1 MSITL
6 FEILKILGSLAFF
19 IYGMKV
25 MSEGI
30 QRAAGSQM
38 RQFLRRMTKNRF
50 IGFLTGL
57 FITALVQSSSAT
69 TVMTISFVNAGLLT
83 LLESAGIIIGANVG
97 TTITG
102 WLIALGIDKF
112 SLAEYALPFVAFGL
126 PLLLIRR
133 GRYKSIGESI
143 LGFAIILLGLS
154 FLKTSFPDLEGNS
167 EAFEFLSAY
176 TNLGFLTN
184 LGFVLVGAL
193 LTAAI
198 QSSSASMALTLVMSA
213 KGWIPFEVA
222 AAMVLG
228 GNLGT
233 TITAELASL
242 VGNVFGKRS
251 ARIHT
256 LFNLIGVAW
265 MVILLPWAIQL
276 LDNILTKGMGMTSAF
291 DSPSNVPY
299 AIAAF
304 HTSFNLLN
312 AFLLIGF
319 VPYLVKMVEQTVGS
333 RGEDD
338 EAFRLEYIESLVKTP
353 ELSIVEVQKA
363 LTKYGEVTSRMSGF
377 VKSLLFSIDKKEQIT
392 LLSRIQKYEE
402 ITDNYEIELTN
413 YLTKIT
419 LDEISPKTSIK
430 IRGMM
435 NICGDLERIG
445 DVFYQ
450 ISKTIEKKNEEN
462 IWFNQSQREQLTQMF
477 DFIDI
482 AFNVMI
488 ENLKTEH
495 YSDISLE
502 PALEAEQN
510 INRYRDKL
518 RQESKNPKG
527 KEAYNINSAL
537 IYNNIF
543 SSLERIGDH
552 IINVTEAAVGEV

>member
-1 MSITL
+1 MIIS
-6 FEILKILGSLAFF
+6 FFDILKIFGSLAFF

-69 TVMTISFVNAGLLT
+69 TVMAVSFVNAGLLT
-83 LLESAGIIIGANVG
+83 LVESAGIIMGANVG

-112 SLAEYALPFVAFGL
+112 SLAEYALPIVALGM

-167 EAFEFLSAY
+167 QAFEFLAGY
-176 TNLGFLTN
+176 TNLGFLSN
-184 LGFVLVGAL
+184 LGFVLIGAL

-198 QSSSASMALTLVMSA
+198 QSSSASMALTLVMSS
-213 KGWIPFEVA
+213 KGWIPFEIA

-242 VGNVFGKRS
+242 VGNVFGKRT

-256 LFNLIGVAW
+256 LFNLIGVIW
-265 MVILLPWAIQL
+265 MVILLPWVLKFIE
-276 LDNILTKGMGMTSAF
+276 NILTNQIGMQSAF
-291 DSPSNVPY
+291 NSLESVPY

-304 HTSFNLLN
+304 HTTFNILN
-312 AFLLIGF
+312 VFVLIGF
-319 VPYLVKMVEQTVGS
+319 VPWLIKMVEKTVGS
-333 RGEDD
+333 QGEDD
-338 EAFRLEYIESLVKTP
+338 EAFKLEYIESLVKTP
-353 ELSIVEVQKA
+353 ELSIVEAQKA
-363 LTKYGEVTSRMSGF
+363 LAKYGEITSRMSGF
-377 VKSLLFSIDKKEQIT
+377 AKSLLFSINKKEQIT

-402 ITDNYEIELTN
+402 ITDNYEEELSN

-419 LDEISPKTSIK
+419 LDEISPRTSIR

-435 NICGDLERIG
+435 NMCGDLERIG

-450 ISKTIEKKNEEN
+450 ISKTIEKKNKEN

-482 AFNVMI
+482 AFKIMVS
-488 ENLKTEH
+488 NLNQEH
-495 YSDISLE
+495 YDDITIDA
-502 PALEAEQN
+502 ALAAEQS

-518 RQESKNPKG
+518 RLETKHSEKQEG
-527 KEAYNINSAL
+527 YNVNSTL
-537 IYNNIF
+537 IYNNLF

-552 IINVTEAAVGEV
+552 IINVTEAAVGEI

>member
-1 MSITL
+1 MLIT
-6 FEILKILGSLAFF
+6 FFDILKILGSLAFF

-50 IGFLTGL
+50 IGFLTGSM
-57 FITALVQSSSAT
+57 ITSLVQSSSAI
-69 TVMTISFVNAGLLT
+69 TVMTVSFVNAGLLT
-83 LLESAGIIIGANVG
+83 LVESAGVIMGANVG

-112 SLAEYALPFVAFGL
+112 SLVEYALPFVALGL

-154 FLKTSFPDLEGNS
+154 YLKTSFPDLEGNS

-176 TNLGFLTN
+176 TNLGFLSN
-184 LGFVLVGAL
+184 LGFVLLGAV

-198 QSSSASMALTLVMSA
+198 QSSSASMALTLVMCA

-265 MVILLPWAIQL
+265 MVLLLPWATQL
-276 LDNILTKGMGMTSAF
+276 LDYFLVNIIGLTSAF
-291 DSPSNVPY
+291 DAADNVPY

-304 HTSFNLLN
+304 HTSFNLIN
-312 AFLLIGF
+312 AILLIGF
-319 VPYLVKMVEQTVGS
+319 VPWLVKMAERTVGS
-333 RGEDD
+333 SGEDD

-353 ELSIVEVQKA
+353 ELSIVEAQKA
-363 LTKYGEVTSRMSGF
+363 LAKYGEVTSRMSGF
-377 VKSLLFSIDKKEQIT
+377 VRSLLISVNKKEQIS
-392 LLSRIQKYEE
+392 LENRILKYEE
-402 ITDNYEIELTN
+402 ITDNYEKELTS

-445 DVFYQ
+445 DVFFQ
-450 ISKTIEKKNEEN
+450 ISKTIKNKNEEK
-462 IWFNQSQREQLTQMF
+462 IWFNQTQREHLTQMF
-477 DFIDI
+477 DYIDS
-482 AFNVMI
+482 AFEIMI
-488 ENLKTEH
+488 SNLKMEH
-495 YSDISLE
+495 YSDITLDA
-502 PALEAEQN
+502 ALEAEQT

-518 RQESKNPKG
+518 RKESKTPKN
-527 KEAYNINSAL
+527 KEEYNVNSAL

-552 IINVTEAAVGEV
+552 IINVTEATIGEL